1 LASGSAR
8 SASPPASSTRFLV
21 ANARVVRINRREKVT
36 YLTILTSSER
46 GSGVDYW
53 DVVCFP
59 DSVLGVPPMDG
70 DSVTVRGSLSRRKPQ
85 EGSKG
90 WTTELVARSVE
101 PGDEAL
107 TPVQAARAAPV
118 VVPLDETDVPF

>member
-1 LASGSAR
+1 MTTSAR
-8 SASPPASSTRFLV
+8 FLI

-36 YLTILTSSER
+36 YLTLLTASER

-53 DVVCFP
+53 DVTCFNDCP
-59 DSVLGVPPMDG
+59 TEAAQEGQA
-70 DSVTVRGSLSRRKPQ
+70 VTVRGSLSRRKPQ

-107 TPVQAARAAPV
+107 TPAAPARTAPV
-118 VVPLDETDVPF
+118 AVPTTVDNDDVPF